1 MLAEDV
7 RKLEHENERLSE
19 ENKEL
24 LILLGDELPK
34 PMSCGCCAHFLQHYI
49 KIGIS
54 SYMETY
60 AGHCVHGRVVNKKP
74 DEKTCRYFEEGSRKK
89 F

>member
-7 RKLEHENERLSE
+7 RKLENENERLEE
-19 ENKEL
+19 ENRGLK
-24 LILLGDELPK
+24 ILLGDELPK
-34 PMSCGCCAHFLQHYI
+34 PMNCGNCKYFMQHYI
-49 KIGIS
+49 KVGIR

-60 AGHCVHGRVVNKKP
+60 AGHCIHGRIVNKRP
-74 DEKTCRYFEEGSRKK
+74 DGKTCKYFEQGSRKK